1 MFFALTIGVALAT
14 GTGGTVTPGTVITG
28 TGTSAAGL
36 TDYPAF
42 LRPTAKVEAIVDRGL
57 IQELIVKCGADGTA
71 IISYSKVDRKFCT
84 PQLKCDTS
92 LRVVLARTC
101 GGR

>member
-14 GTGGTVTPGTVITG
+14 STGGTVVTGTGITG
-28 TGTSAAGL
+28 TGTSASGL
-36 TDYPAF
+36 TDYPVF
-42 LRPTAKVEAIVDRGL
+42 LRPTARVEAIVDRGP
-57 IQELIVKCGADGTA
+57 IQELIIKCGSGTA

-84 PQLKCDTS
+84 PLLKCDPS

-101 GGR
+101 GGH